1 MKESIKKEDPVE
13 KKEKDIAKEKI
24 QDIKDKAKSSNSELG
39 KEESD
44 NHVFSLQPK
53 ETEANTKPVG
63 IKSKSERPGSNYTR
77 RKKDGDKG
85 TKSKISSRDPTPKPN
100 EASKIKAKDTEVE
113 SQIKD

>member
-1 MKESIKKEDPVE
+1 MREPIKKEDSVE
-13 KKEKDIAKEKI
+13 KKEKDISKEKI
-24 QDIKDKAKSSNSELG
+24 QDVKDKAKSSNSELG

-63 IKSKSERPGSNYTR
+63 IKSKPERPGSNYTR
-77 RKKDGDKG
+77 RKKDGEKG

-113 SQIKD
+113 SQLKD